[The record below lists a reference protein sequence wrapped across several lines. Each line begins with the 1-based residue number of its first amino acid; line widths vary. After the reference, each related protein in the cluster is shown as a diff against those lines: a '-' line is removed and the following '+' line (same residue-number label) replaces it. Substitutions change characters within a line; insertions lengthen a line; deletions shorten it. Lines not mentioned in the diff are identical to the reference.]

1 MITRKEAAI
10 ILYYLRQD
18 FKIIPTSQKL
28 AEKYSE
34 ELYNL
39 LASCVLYLH
48 SNFED
53 AKNQTIS
60 FIKKMFDS
68 QNFKNYQANQQN
80 EYKIY
85 EAIIDRLNEI
95 IKANVL
101 TAKTIAKSV

>member
-1 MITRKEAAI
+1 M
-10 ILYYLRQD
+10 YYLRQD

-28 AEKYSE
+28 AEKYSD

-101 TAKTIAKSV
+101 TAKTIAKSN